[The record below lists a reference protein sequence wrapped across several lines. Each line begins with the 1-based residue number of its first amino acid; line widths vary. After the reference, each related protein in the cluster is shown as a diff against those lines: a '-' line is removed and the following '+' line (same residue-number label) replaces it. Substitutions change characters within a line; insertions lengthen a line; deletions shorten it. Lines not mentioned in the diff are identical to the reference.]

1 MSHAPTPP
9 QRQRRAPTP
18 AVEPSLP
25 PGLVPQNSGRKLPG
39 ERDDAM
45 DSAGRTSE
53 ELLRQA
59 ARDLQ
64 AGQVDTDLR
73 ATPGLD
79 APRRR
84 KLVPHSR

>member
-1 MSHAPTPP
+1 MSPAPSPPRRRPRAPTPP
-9 QRQRRAPTP
+9 A
-18 AVEPSLP
+18 EPSLP
-25 PGLVPQNSGRKLPG
+25 PGPLPPNSGRKLPG

-45 DSAGRTSE
+45 DSDGHTSG
-53 ELLRQA
+53 ELMRQA
-59 ARDLQ
+59 ARDLA